1 MDVLQEPPSWMTAE
15 VAKLQR
21 ERPDDRFEIILK
33 PKTSPDEPL
42 EWRLKCLG
50 ELKLIIFI
58 SLSEHS

>member
-1 MDVLQEPPSWMTAE
+1 MTAE

-50 ELKLIIFI
+50 ELAARCSSSSWECK
-58 SLSEHS
+58 HH